1 MDQVLGVSAKGGEMS
16 LQGPRLAC
24 VFVQQQDQLRVRGRP
39 GNVLGGEE
47 FETVSEQRY
56 QNNTRLT
63 HVATVCTWLWAR
75 HYEGHVAI
83 GTLESYGVGWG
94 GEMTLR
100 RARLP
105 PLPIYLGYP
114 RSNRGTNG
122 RLR

>member
-56 QNNTRLT
+56 QNNTRL
-63 HVATVCTWLWAR
+63 HPAHSRCNCVHLALGQA
-75 HYEGHVAI
+75 
-83 GTLESYGVGWG
+83 
-94 GEMTLR
+94 LR
-100 RARLP
+100 RARRHWH
-105 PLPIYLGYP
+105 LGE
-114 RSNRGTNG
+114 RWGWEG
-122 RLR
+122 G